1 MVAVSMEMEATD
13 DETPF
18 MALLRIC
25 GSSPWLAHHPDLAP
39 ALVRKDLAGILSHL
53 RQQRQWFSNLRGDA
67 RDRLDLRKAR
77 SIQHAREAC
86 AALSRYEERLR
97 FA

>member
-1 MVAVSMEMEATD
+1 MVAVSLEMEEID

-18 MALLRIC
+18 MALLRTC
-25 GSSPWLAHHPDLAP
+25 RSSPLLAHHPDLAP
-39 ALVRKDLAGILSHL
+39 AIVRKDLAGILNHL
-53 RQQRQWFSNLRGDA
+53 RQQRQWFSNLRSDM
-67 RDRLDLRKAR
+67 RDRLDLRKSR

-86 AALSRYEERLR
+86 IVLSRYEERLR

>member
-1 MVAVSMEMEATD
+1 MVAVNIEAEVLD

-18 MALLRIC
+18 MALLRFC
-25 GSSPWLAHHPDLAP
+25 GTSPSLAHHPDLAP
-39 ALVRKDLAGILSHL
+39 ALVRKDLAGVLSHL
-53 RQQRQWFSNLRGDA
+53 RQQRQWFSNLRSDV

-77 SIQHAREAC
+77 SIQHARVAC